1 MYYLKVNGAL
11 KVLVTETADACGI
24 TTAAIMRKVALK
36 IAHNTL
42 GFTDDR
48 NEVVF
53 RRGDNVT
60 AHVDVPQSLTRLYG
74 KNDTI
79 KSEMQPPTVSE
90 AQYRLAIAGA
100 CLETMSAIHAARM
113 RERYARMDAPAT
125 MRTAAAEVAR

>member
-42 GFTDDR
+42 CFGATR
-48 NEVVF
+48 NEIVF

-60 AHVDVPQSLTRLYG
+60 AHLDVPETLSALDIRNERV
-74 KNDTI
+74 KA
-79 KSEMQPPTVSE
+79 EMTAPAVGE
-90 AQYRLAIAGA
+90 RAFRLALAGYCMNEIGMIAYRRRVN
-100 CLETMSAIHAARM
+100 EI
-113 RERYARMDAPAT
+113 RYFGGFAT
-125 MRTAAAEVAR
+125 AEVAR